1 MMEPF
6 VTQDGRE
13 VPLKAV
19 GRRYVQMVMD
29 KHQIPPVPTYEA
41 TTIAGEIEV
50 HPHVVKY
57 DAEGNLIGT
66 TLSSEEEWAMWN
78 AYQTAR
84 SQAIGDRMEAATRFL
99 LCQCVAE
106 EPPPLAGWSMDFAAW
121 GLEPPDEGDAQ
132 AFKLF
137 WIENE
142 LLPDPDDLAR
152 LVSRLFALGG
162 LVGEDQAENLE
173 RFFRLTVARLAAGGA
188 GS

>member
-1 MMEPF
+1 MEPF
-6 VTQDGRE
+6 VTKDGRE
-13 VPLKAV
+13 IPLRAV

-29 KHQIPPVPTYEA
+29 KHPIPPVPTYEA
-41 TTIAGEIEV
+41 TTVAGEKEI

-57 DAEGNLIGT
+57 DGEGNLVGT
-66 TLSSEEEWAMWN
+66 TLHGDEDWAMWN
-78 AYQTAR
+78 AYQEERAT
-84 SQAIGDRMEAATRFL
+84 AIGERMEAATRFL
-99 LCQCVAE
+99 LCQCVGQ
-106 EPPPLAGWSMDFAAW
+106 EPAPLDEWSVDFAAW
-121 GLEPPDEGDAQ
+121 GLDAPEESDGQ

-152 LVSRLFALGG
+152 LISRLFALGG

-188 GS
+188 ES